1 MCVTSCG
8 SVQIDL
14 SLGIPKSVLFHDQ
27 NYAPQAQLDSV
38 YKRVQCES
46 VSLLKVSTMVRYG
59 EFFWAAHHSSMEI
72 MCGSNTLW
80 GFHASI
86 LEHMPSYFAALSFF
100 GIQQLMSGL
109 LWEVAC
115 EPMRGVE
122 ATSFIARGGSSCHFV
137 WGPKARVQ
145 GSAKHESTRLSA
157 TAVACSKS
165 LPELYM

>member
-38 YKRVQCES
+38 YKRVQFES
-46 VSLLKVSTMVRYG
+46 VSLRKVSTMVRYG

-115 EPMRGVE
+115 EPMRG
-122 ATSFIARGGSSCHFV
+122 
-137 WGPKARVQ
+137 
-145 GSAKHESTRLSA
+145 
-157 TAVACSKS
+157 
-165 LPELYM
+165 

>member
-1 MCVTSCG
+1 MTSCG

-38 YKRVQCES
+38 YKRVQFES

-100 GIQQLMSGL
+100 GIQQLQQLMSGL

-115 EPMRGVE
+115 EPLRGVRLHLSSQEEE
-122 ATSFIARGGSSCHFV
+122 AVVTSFGAPKPGF
-137 WGPKARVQ
+137 KARQ
-145 GSAKHESTRLSA
+145 SMNPHGSLQ
-157 TAVACSKS
+157 
-165 LPELYM
+165 LQ